1 MEANGPVE
9 RDVIRELDKYTLD
22 DPTMLE
28 ARYIEAGGHP
38 DRRPVSVNELQTTT
52 LNLIMG
58 LRSAVVLLAR
68 SIDSLGP
75 GGRSNPEADPSIDTL

>member
-9 RDVIRELDKYTLD
+9 RDAIRELDKFTLD

-28 ARYIEAGGHP
+28 AWFIDSGGDP
-38 DRRPVSVNELQTTT
+38 ARPPFSVEELQTTT
-52 LNLIMG
+52 LNLVMG

-68 SIDSLGP
+68 ELDNLGP
-75 GGRSNPEADPSIDTL
+75 GGRGDLETDSPVDNP